1 MEFAG
6 RYRDVNCMLRQY
18 LLNQREAMLLGVD
31 VGEQD

>member
-6 RYRDVNCMLRQY
+6 RYGDVNCMLRQG

-31 VGEQD
+31 VGE